1 MNINNIKWVVV
12 ESHPVF
18 EGETLIMS
26 ELSDIGKSFKKG
38 KLICRMGGDIRGDG
52 FTRLESKE
60 KKAHTKL
67 IVAAPQLLNSNI
79 IVKHYAEQALKSLDS
94 NSLGQ
99 VRGMLEGILE
109 KATDSI
115 NQATI

>member
-12 ESHPVF
+12 ENHPVF
-18 EGETLIMS
+18 KGETLIMS
-26 ELSDIGKSFKKG
+26 ELFDMGKSVKKG
-38 KLICRMGGDIRGDG
+38 KLICRIGDIRGDS

-67 IVAAPQLLNSNI
+67 IVAAPELLNANI

>member
-1 MNINNIKWVVV
+1 MNTNNTNWVVV
-12 ESHPVF
+12 ENHPVF

-26 ELSDIGKSFKKG
+26 ELCDNGKSVKKG
-38 KLICRMGGDIRGDG
+38 KLICSIGDIRGDS
-52 FTRLESKE
+52 FTRVESKE
-60 KKAHTKL
+60 KKANTKL
-67 IVAAPQLLNSNI
+67 IVAAPELLNANI